1 MQCCV
6 AWFLRK
12 LNVFETFKVKNIIPL
27 AHHKMCLPFL
37 TGCNYENF
45 CCLHVLIGFKSNHNH
60 IMYIYSLQQK
70 TMFISTNLFCFWY
83 LQLCFKSVRAYYN
96 GKMHDTESVLSFTIN
111 QYEMIVRLTNLK
123 CRDAQIHLYRNLF
136 WIAFFMSIAIYKYIN
151 VFDIKSGIATQKIV
165 NFLLRLYDGCK
176 RLISISGI
184 VFKCTRFMENVS
196 ARQI

>member
-1 MQCCV
+1 
-6 AWFLRK
+6 
-12 LNVFETFKVKNIIPL
+12 
-27 AHHKMCLPFL
+27 MCLPFL

-96 GKMHDTESVLSFTIN
+96 GKMHDTESVLNLTIN
-111 QYEMIVRLTNLK
+111 QYELIVRFTIWQTNLK

>member
-1 MQCCV
+1 MNEIMLSFIRNKNLYQYVQCCV
-6 AWFLRK
+6 AWSLPK
-12 LNVFETFKVKNIIPL
+12 LNIFKTFKIKNIIPL
-27 AHHKMCLPFL
+27 EYQKMCLPFL

-111 QYEMIVRLTNLK
+111 QYEMIVRFIGIGFEL
-123 CRDAQIHLYRNLF
+123 LF
-136 WIAFFMSIAIYKYIN
+136 SC
-151 VFDIKSGIATQKIV
+151 
-165 NFLLRLYDGCK
+165 L
-176 RLISISGI
+176 
-184 VFKCTRFMENVS
+184 
-196 ARQI
+196 